1 MKNEKRVCVLLPKT
15 MHEQIWRKSGRLKV
29 NLVAQSLMIEY
40 LLDQDFQKRVKTRIR
55 EVLIEKN
62 KAVPFLFGICTQI
75 SAFVL

>member
-40 LLDQDFQKRVKTRIR
+40 LLDQDLQKELKQESGR
-55 EVLIEKN
+55 
-62 KAVPFLFGICTQI
+62 F
-75 SAFVL
+75 